1 MKPTLIAAFALFAF
15 SNTAFALCKYKA
27 ADGSWTYA
35 NTCNRTP
42 DKEIDESAVLLLKK
56 NQAYKNP
63 ESGLE
68 GRRLRGFE
76 YADTT
81 HSGMRIRM
89 VEPNKAP
96 PAKEFTTQ

>member
-1 MKPTLIAAFALFAF
+1 MQRALIVAFVFF
-15 SNTAFALCKYKA
+15 SFSSTAFALCKYKA

-35 NTCNRTP
+35 NTCARMSE
-42 DKEIDESAVLLLKK
+42 KEIDESATLVLKK
-56 NQAYKNP
+56 NAAYKKADP
-63 ESGLE
+63 SIE

-96 PAKEFTTQ
+96 PESDFTSQ

>member
-1 MKPTLIAAFALFAF
+1 MKHTLIAAFVLFCF

-35 NTCNRTP
+35 NSCYRAP
-42 DKEIDESAVLLLKK
+42 DKEIDESAALRLKR
-56 NQAYKNP
+56 NQADKTP
-63 ESGLE
+63 DSGLE

-76 YADTT
+76 YSDTT

-96 PAKEFTTQ
+96 PEKEFTTQ

>member
-1 MKPTLIAAFALFAF
+1 MKPTLIAAFVLFAF
-15 SNTAFALCKYKA
+15 SNTAFAFCKYKA

-42 DKEIDESAVLLLKK
+42 DKEIDESAALLLKK

-63 ESGLE
+63 DSGLE

-76 YADTT
+76 YPDTT